1 MIQHTPIRITQR
13 QDEYLKEL
21 ADGPKTTHDI
31 VQTIMVTMGTAGKVL
46 KKLREDG
53 LVESTPFNG
62 VSGNVYTHR
71 LITPYHE
78 LNLLITKSLI
88 SLPISDEEILYVA
101 ILRNAGMTGQ
111 RLCAQNKKLF
121 PTRTYNSIKNIVAK
135 ARTRRLCR

>member
-31 VQTIMVTMGTAGKVL
+31 VQTIVVTMGTAGKVL

-78 LNLLITKSLI
+78 LNLFITNSPI
-88 SLPISDEEILYVA
+88 STPISDEEIIYVA

-111 RLCAQNKKLF
+111 RLYAQYHKLF
-121 PTRTYNSIKNIVAK
+121 PTRTYNSIKNMVMR